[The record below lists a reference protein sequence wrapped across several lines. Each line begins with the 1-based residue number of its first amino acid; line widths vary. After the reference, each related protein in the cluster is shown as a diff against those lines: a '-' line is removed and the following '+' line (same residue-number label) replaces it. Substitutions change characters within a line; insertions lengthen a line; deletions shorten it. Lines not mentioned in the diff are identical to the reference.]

1 MHTHQAR
8 LIKIAGVKDDTV
20 PEINPKDKV
29 GQDSTVSYNSL
40 GLYAHTQARN
50 ARQQQHDENTAPPPP
65 PPPATEP
72 PPLEP
77 DYEVIEFPGQQY
89 SNTPLPPKTGEGRR
103 GDGKHCDLCG
113 CSVPTVKCEKC
124 ANQIFCLSC
133 DDMYHRHPKRQSHA
147 RKALDANRF
156 QSLRPP
162 LPPKGEHMPSPV
174 PPPRKN
180 KRTSSSSR
188 LGSISPQLGF
198 QGPPVPKKEFSIKD
212 KMGSLKRMM
221 GTRPLP
227 PPPTNK
233 FNTTSREAIEP
244 SSPEEQ
250 SRQMADRMG
259 TLQQR
264 YRQHQAA
271 MRGTTPIIPLTVME
285 MSRQSDSERE
295 DSKVTRGRSN
305 SMAAGKFPNLTDH
318 EPTSRDSGYTD
329 WEADKW
335 GTPTRHRSSSIS
347 GSSGIDVS
355 TKHRHNPN
363 NMSGDISRQSTI
375 TRRRTSDFT
384 SPTPS
389 SPSVQRG
396 IPNQY
401 VGRGMVQSS
410 SVCDLQG
417 MTSPQPQHGFNSIQQ
432 AQSMAHLNCPSCNH
446 GMVWMPNN
454 PWEFN
459 PPPGRTPSNLSINM
473 LPPSPG
479 YGADGGAFV
488 PMWGGNPNMG
498 TWHGPPPGMYPQ
510 GAYPLGMSASQ
521 SNLHAAI
528 PVGTQHR
535 RAPSPAHSTK
545 SAQPPRSRIISSP
558 PHSVKSNQPQR
569 RTNSPVQSLRGSQQ
583 RQRPPSPSRKSHLSR
598 VSQSQR
604 SSTMP
609 RGKNTSRR
617 MSSESSEEEEHIFL
631 QEEDDVD
638 DMSDVREDVF
648 FESQDDKDE
657 EERSPSPPKLKV
669 PDHPWECEHCTYVNR
684 AGTRVCAMCCKTP
697 SNLSQ
702 SPRRPSLEL
711 QRRRQRQSNSEVT
724 PVSSSNT
731 ANRNRNQS
739 LSNTSSLRR
748 NSRNNKDSYDENTSK
763 LRRHNELGA
772 KRQLHHE
779 SDDSY
784 RDQSDS
790 PYDESFVVAKFNKQL
805 RISQKPSKPMEED
818 PYESVQVKSSEVEM
832 GNNKKK
838 GQKLEELKAS
848 QTARTKIRQA
858 EQSDMMSDSKSV
870 PSALSEHQTTTA
882 TSSDTHSQISLTS
895 PSPLPASS
903 EDSAAQNSAANKPAY
918 VVIEPT
924 RPTKVSTGVG
934 PSPPKEIVART
945 PQVEPPPPDRVSVS
959 TGIQSGAE
967 VQRSVEVRSQVER
980 KVEAKTKMVTSTG
993 TSTPPQS
1000 ISTQTY
1006 EVSLKVSGRSDSST
1020 SPVILGRKEEENG
1033 RYKYGGGGGGSRLK
1047 RAMSL
1052 HMGTQTQDDTWA
1064 TPPQQLYRSYSR
1076 QSLMSDTQSLPLSQ
1090 ARDLSP
1096 TRFDTRYLDEEV
1108 MAYTE
1113 RNYRPYFGG
1122 CLNNLRKDEFQN
1134 GKQRS
1139 LMDPRRS
1146 LPMTD
1151 ISKSQL
1157 DLHYLETMDSQRTSF
1172 PEQAGF
1178 NNYQRKPEPLVRRNS
1193 VGARSSSQPP
1203 DNRFGVS
1210 RPEYL
1215 TNIEDL
1221 VQRQRTDAMKSQG
1234 LELVKLLREAEQH
1247 NFTTE
1252 DLQVAM
1258 SHCGDKSP
1266 ILWLQENWRNMID
1279 TVVTLA
1285 TNYGHERK
1293 ENNIGTISV
1302 QEARD
1307 ALRLHKG
1314 NVWAAVT
1321 ECVEQ
1326 RQKKYADLLSRGN
1339 FTREDI
1345 VTVLTANHGNMEAA
1359 YLDLSKTQLKPFLM
1373 RIWGPPAGTDNESGN
1388 LGAVVHQMDQLNIKN
1403 AGEIAT
1409 ADKTHPTDEDDSLS
1423 ITDFVDARSD
1433 LELDETMTTD
1443 ESKAVSPV
1451 SDSFNNPLSTEAAIN
1466 SLVRPSDS
1474 GLNSPSEDLIKQ
1486 GRSDTQVPKGK
1497 TTTSAKEQNLPTNDN
1512 SPLKDEA
1519 SDVPKEMAFQML
1531 LNLLAV
1537 LNSDESNQNIPQ
1549 LEAQK
1554 AAILATIN
1562 NIVAKPPETKVD
1574 AKETDVQPVQLTGLE
1589 TIMGETKH
1597 HKEGWENLVNENI
1610 VLAGELKNEPSHS
1623 SEEELQ
1629 SSANTDSDFNED
1641 CLLENLVSLSS
1652 EKKHVHKEDNRG
1664 VHLPTKINDDNQ
1676 GQNSHRQ
1683 VIQEPPQQ
1691 GNSETNSIT
1700 KKERT
1705 KESSTNTKRD
1715 NTTNVHSAESSSSLE
1730 NVTNMNEPQ
1739 DTLDKKTT
1747 KEVSKISTLRNDAL
1761 NDLVKSVNT
1770 TLKEMADL
1778 CLGDENED
1786 EYETEEEYETDDE
1799 EEIEEEISDE
1809 DMTDSKQ
1816 VTVICR
1822 MDKIKNNQSFED
1834 SRSNEEEMKNTKL
1847 NQTSKGYAIATSQ
1860 TPTQEDRTPIK
1871 LKAQSNT
1878 DTINLSGNDAAPI
1891 SKKEQSKAIQMKESN
1906 TSHTKVE
1913 HPVEEQRS
1921 LSQKPEHE
1929 NINTIKSSK
1938 TESKIKITDV
1948 TSSADISKQDSK
1960 PSDIKVPN
1968 SSQKQLATKLPKI
1981 AAPKTQTVIPKPPPR
1996 KNTTI
2001 KPGTKTQTS
2010 IPRLVTNK
2018 ETSSNIAQNKQK
2030 GTSTPVKKVSGTS
2043 AKIIPSKKDLPKKSE
2058 NNKMETVSESTLN
2071 QSQVKEESEELL
2083 PSVTLPKL
2091 DSNLENPVL
2100 DINKDLI
2107 TSVDAMDMPDNTK
2120 SQSLDTA
2127 ISIVRIEIADV
2138 KSSGDEELKPTSNIS
2153 GPNMNDNPPDSIL
2166 EEPQLHSDNSNGPPE
2181 NTNENTND
2189 EDTSARQEEEEAKKT
2204 DLFQFERQVRRC
2216 LAEGLVSTYEQAE
2229 IAVKLIDL
2237 KFDREEALSAAQE
2250 CSTLA
2255 AAIAFLEQE
2264 CELCMGKYTMKQM
2277 VSMLKCTHCCCKDC
2291 TKNYFTIQIT
2301 DRNINDAVCPF
2312 CKEPELDNDDE
2323 ALEYFSNLDILLK
2336 SIVDPPVHEL
2346 FQRKLRD
2353 RTLMQD
2359 PNFKWCVKCSSGF
2372 IANPR
2377 QKRLICPDCRSVT
2390 CAFCRRPWEK
2400 QHEGITCEKFAEWKE
2415 ANDPEIQAAG
2425 LAKHLAENG
2434 IDCPKCKFRYSLAR
2448 GGCMHFTCSQC
2459 KYEFCFGCGKPFL
2472 MGAKCTV
2479 SPFCAKLGLHSHHP
2493 RNCLFYLRDKEPKE
2507 LQKLLQDNEVHFD
2520 TELPKN
2526 LKAQQE
2532 AGEVIKCL
2540 VQLQKETP
2548 AGLIDDVCKSETMDG
2563 HAGLCRMHYLE
2574 YLSIL
2579 IRRYKVDPISVL
2591 STDDLE
2597 TLVKRAGKRVPP
2609 NPYGTPAEVVHYI
2622 EYLVGLIVVHKLD
2635 PVTIFDLVDVRQEL
2649 KRRGKALPARTE
2661 NATDDE
2667 YRILCV
2673 KVCPTC
2679 RL

>member
-1 MHTHQAR
+1 
-8 LIKIAGVKDDTV
+8 
-20 PEINPKDKV
+20 
-29 GQDSTVSYNSL
+29 
-40 GLYAHTQARN
+40 
-50 ARQQQHDENTAPPPP
+50 
-65 PPPATEP
+65 
-72 PPLEP
+72 
-77 DYEVIEFPGQQY
+77 
-89 SNTPLPPKTGEGRR
+89 
-103 GDGKHCDLCG
+103 
-113 CSVPTVKCEKC
+113 
-124 ANQIFCLSC
+124 
-133 DDMYHRHPKRQSHA
+133 
-147 RKALDANRF
+147 
-156 QSLRPP
+156 
-162 LPPKGEHMPSPV
+162 
-174 PPPRKN
+174 
-180 KRTSSSSR
+180 
-188 LGSISPQLGF
+188 
-198 QGPPVPKKEFSIKD
+198 
-212 KMGSLKRMM
+212 
-221 GTRPLP
+221 
-227 PPPTNK
+227 
-233 FNTTSREAIEP
+233 
-244 SSPEEQ
+244 
-250 SRQMADRMG
+250 
-259 TLQQR
+259 
-264 YRQHQAA
+264 
-271 MRGTTPIIPLTVME
+271 
-285 MSRQSDSERE
+285 
-295 DSKVTRGRSN
+295 
-305 SMAAGKFPNLTDH
+305 
-318 EPTSRDSGYTD
+318 
-329 WEADKW
+329 
-335 GTPTRHRSSSIS
+335 
-347 GSSGIDVS
+347 
-355 TKHRHNPN
+355 
-363 NMSGDISRQSTI
+363 MSGDISRQSTI

-389 SPSVQRG
+389 SPSAQRG

-417 MTSPQPQHGFNSIQQ
+417 MASPQPQHGFNSMQQ

-479 YGADGGAFV
+479 YGPDGGAFV

-521 SNLHAAI
+521 SNLHAGI
-528 PVGTQHR
+528 PVGPQHR

-558 PHSVKSNQPQR
+558 PHSVKLNQPQR

-617 MSSESSEEEEHIFL
+617 MSSESSEEEEQIFP

-648 FESQDDKDE
+648 FESQDGKDE
-657 EERSPSPPKLKV
+657 EERSPSPPKLVV

-711 QRRRQRQSNSEVT
+711 QRRRQRQSNSEVAT
-724 PVSSSNT
+724 VSSSNT

-748 NSRNNKDSYDENTSK
+748 NSRNNKEGYNENTSK

-838 GQKLEELKAS
+838 GQKLEDLKAS
-848 QTARTKIRQA
+848 QTTRTKIRQA

-870 PSALSEHQTTTA
+870 PSALSERQTTTA

-903 EDSAAQNSAANKPAY
+903 EDSAAQNNAANKPAY

-945 PQVEPPPPDRVSVS
+945 PQVEPPPPARVSVS

-967 VQRSVEVRSQVER
+967 AQRSVEVRSQVER

-993 TSTPPQS
+993 TSPPPQS

-1020 SPVILGRKEEENG
+1020 SPVNLGRKEEENG

-1052 HMGTQTQDDTWA
+1052 HMGTQTQDGTWA

-1076 QSLMSDTQSLPLSQ
+1076 QSLMSDTQEKPPPVHPTEIRTSISPSSAVELNTTSAL
-1090 ARDLSP
+1090 ANYATEAGKTRDLSP

-1113 RNYRPYFGG
+1113 RNYGSYFGG
-1122 CLNNLRKDEFQN
+1122 GLNDLRKDELQN

-1157 DLHYLETMDSQRTSF
+1157 DLRYLETMDSRRTSF

-1388 LGAVVHQMDQLNIKN
+1388 LGAVVDQMDQLNIKN

-1451 SDSFNNPLSTEAAIN
+1451 SDSFTNPLSTEAAIS
-1466 SLVRPSDS
+1466 SLIRPNDS
-1474 GLNSPSEDLIKQ
+1474 RLNSPSDDLIKQ
-1486 GRSDTQVPKGK
+1486 GRSDAQVPKGK
-1497 TTTSAKEQNLPTNDN
+1497 TTTSAKEQNLPTNEN
-1512 SPLKDEA
+1512 SSRKDEA
-1519 SDVPKEMAFQML
+1519 ANVPKEMAFQML

-1562 NIVAKPPETKVD
+1562 KLVAKPPETKVD
-1574 AKETDVQPVQLTGLE
+1574 AKETEIQPVQLTGLE

-1597 HKEGWENLVNENI
+1597 NKEGWEHLVNENS
-1610 VLAGELKNEPSHS
+1610 VLDGELKNEPSHS

-1629 SSANTDSDFNED
+1629 SSANTDSDFDED
-1641 CLLENLVSLSS
+1641 CLSENLVSLSS

-1664 VHLPTKINDDNQ
+1664 VHLPIKIIDDNQ
-1676 GQNSHRQ
+1676 GQNRHRQ
-1683 VIQEPPQQ
+1683 VLQEPPQQ
-1691 GNSETNSIT
+1691 GKSETNINT

-1715 NTTNVHSAESSSSLE
+1715 NTTNVHSAESSSSLG

-1747 KEVSKISTLRNDAL
+1747 KEVSNISTLRNDAL

-1778 CLGDENED
+1778 CLEDENED

-1799 EEIEEEISDE
+1799 EQIEEEISDE

-1816 VTVICR
+1816 VTVIYKT
-1822 MDKIKNNQSFED
+1822 DSIKNNQSLEGGK
-1834 SRSNEEEMKNTKL
+1834 SNEEEIKNKKL
-1847 NQTSKGYAIATSQ
+1847 NLTSKGYAIATSQ
-1860 TPTQEDRTPIK
+1860 TPTQEDKTPK
-1871 LKAQSNT
+1871 ELKTQSNT

-1891 SKKEQSKAIQMKESN
+1891 SKKEPSNAIQMKESN
-1906 TSHTKVE
+1906 TSHSKVKD
-1913 HPVEEQRS
+1913 HVEEQIS
-1921 LSQKPEHE
+1921 PSPKPEQE
-1929 NINTIKSSK
+1929 NINIIKSSK
-1938 TESKIKITDV
+1938 TEGKIKITDV
-1948 TSSADISKQDSK
+1948 TSSADIRKQDSK
-1960 PSDIKVPN
+1960 PSDIKVP
-1968 SSQKQLATKLPKI
+1968 SGSQKQLATKLPKM

-2018 ETSSNIAQNKQK
+2018 ETNSNIAQNKQK
-2030 GTSTPVKKVSGTS
+2030 GTSTPIKKVSGTS
-2043 AKIIPSKKDLPKKSE
+2043 TKTIPSKKDLPKKSE
-2058 NNKMETVSESTLN
+2058 NNKKEIVSESTLN
-2071 QSQVKEESEELL
+2071 QSQVKDESEELL
-2083 PSVTLPKL
+2083 LSATLPKL
-2091 DSNLENPVL
+2091 DSNLENSAV
-2100 DINKDLI
+2100 DINKDFI
-2107 TSVDAMDMPDNTK
+2107 TSVEATDMPDNTK
-2120 SQSLDTA
+2120 SQSLDPT

-2138 KSSGDEELKPTSNIS
+2138 KSSGDEELKQISNIS
-2153 GPNMNDNPPDSIL
+2153 VPNMNDNPPDSVL

-2181 NTNENTND
+2181 NTNETTND
-2189 EDTSARQEEEEAKKT
+2189 EDTSARQEEEKAKKT

-2229 IAVKLIDL
+2229 IAVKLIDQ

-2255 AAIAFLEQE
+2255 SAIAFLEQE
-2264 CELCMGKYTMKQM
+2264 CELCMGKYTMKQASTTGM

-2493 RNCLFYLRDKEPKE
+2493 RNCLFYLRDKDPKE

-2548 AGLIDDVCKSETMDG
+2548 AGLIDDVCKTETMDG
-2563 HAGLCRMHYLE
+2563 HAGLCRTHYLE

-2667 YRILCV
+2667 YRIQCV
-2673 KVCPTC
+2673 KTPKGLQRERFMLLAPLKLIMAELVNHATSIN
-2679 RL
+2679 

>member
-1 MHTHQAR
+1 MFSILTYGIEICTLIMSDSSRLQASEMMKFLR
-8 LIKIAGVKDDTV
+8 
-20 PEINPKDKV
+20 
-29 GQDSTVSYNSL
+29 
-40 GLYAHTQARN
+40 QARN

-72 PPLEP
+72 PPLDP
-77 DYEVIEFPGQQY
+77 DYEVIDFPGQQY

-113 CSVPTVKCEKC
+113 CSVPTVRCDKC

-147 RKALDANRF
+147 RKVRADMVCHQRLKSRTTLQRTQTKHCSIFHLMRTNCVPLQALDANRF

-180 KRTSSSSR
+180 KRTSSTSR

-271 MRGTTPIIPLTVME
+271 MRGTTPNIPLTVME

-295 DSKVTRGRSN
+295 DSKVARGRSN

-318 EPTSRDSGYTD
+318 EQPPSRDSGYTD

-335 GTPTRHRSSSIS
+335 GTPSRHRSSSIS

-355 TKHRHNPN
+355 PKHRHNQN
-363 NMSGDISRQSTI
+363 NMSSDISRQSTI

-389 SPSVQRG
+389 SPSAQRG

-417 MTSPQPQHGFNSIQQ
+417 MASPQPQHGFNSMQQ
-432 AQSMAHLNCPSCNH
+432 TQSMAHLNCPSCNH

-479 YGADGGAFV
+479 YGPDGGAFV

-521 SNLHAAI
+521 SNLHAGI
-528 PVGTQHR
+528 PVGPQHR

-617 MSSESSEEEEHIFL
+617 MSSESSEEEEQIFP

-648 FESQDDKDE
+648 FESQDGKDE
-657 EERSPSPPKLKV
+657 EERSPSPPKLVV

-711 QRRRQRQSNSEVT
+711 QRRRQRQSNSEVAT
-724 PVSSSNT
+724 VSSSNT

-748 NSRNNKDSYDENTSK
+748 NSRNNKESYNENNSK

-832 GNNKKK
+832 GNNKNK
-838 GQKLEELKAS
+838 GQKLEDLKAS
-848 QTARTKIRQA
+848 QTTRTKIRQA

-870 PSALSEHQTTTA
+870 PSALSERQTTTA

-903 EDSAAQNSAANKPAY
+903 EDSAAQNNAANKPAY

-945 PQVEPPPPDRVSVS
+945 PQVEPPPPARVSVS

-967 VQRSVEVRSQVER
+967 AQRSVEVRSQVER

-993 TSTPPQS
+993 TSPPPQS

-1020 SPVILGRKEEENG
+1020 SPVNLGRKEEDNG

-1052 HMGTQTQDDTWA
+1052 HMATQTQDGTWA

-1113 RNYRPYFGG
+1113 RNYGSYFGG
-1122 CLNNLRKDEFQN
+1122 GLNDLRKDELQN

-1146 LPMTD
+1146 LPMTN

-1157 DLHYLETMDSQRTSF
+1157 DLRYLETMDSRRTSF

-1388 LGAVVHQMDQLNIKN
+1388 LGAVVDQMDQLNIKN

-1451 SDSFNNPLSTEAAIN
+1451 SDSFTNPLSTEAAIS
-1466 SLVRPSDS
+1466 SLVRPNDS
-1474 GLNSPSEDLIKQ
+1474 RLNSPSDDLIKQ
-1486 GRSDTQVPKGK
+1486 GRSDAQVPKGK
-1497 TTTSAKEQNLPTNDN
+1497 TSTSAKEQNLPTNEN
-1512 SPLKDEA
+1512 SSRKDEA
-1519 SDVPKEMAFQML
+1519 ADVPKEMAFQML

-1562 NIVAKPPETKVD
+1562 NLVAKPPETKVD
-1574 AKETDVQPVQLTGLE
+1574 AKETEIQPVQLTGLE

-1597 HKEGWENLVNENI
+1597 NKEGWEHLVNENS
-1610 VLAGELKNEPSHS
+1610 VLYGELKNERSHS

-1629 SSANTDSDFNED
+1629 SSANTDSDFDED
-1641 CLLENLVSLSS
+1641 CLSENLVSLSS

-1664 VHLPTKINDDNQ
+1664 VHLPIKIIDDNQ
-1676 GQNSHRQ
+1676 GQNRHRQ
-1683 VIQEPPQQ
+1683 VLQKPPQQ
-1691 GNSETNSIT
+1691 DNSETNINT

-1747 KEVSKISTLRNDAL
+1747 KEVSNISTLRNDAL

-1778 CLGDENED
+1778 CLEDENED

-1816 VTVICR
+1816 VTVIYR
-1822 MDKIKNNQSFED
+1822 TDSSKNNQSLEGG
-1834 SRSNEEEMKNTKL
+1834 RSNEEEIKNKKL
-1847 NQTSKGYAIATSQ
+1847 NLTSKGYAIATSQ
-1860 TPTQEDRTPIK
+1860 TPTQEDKTPIE
-1871 LKAQSNT
+1871 LKTQSNT
-1878 DTINLSGNDAAPI
+1878 ETINLSGNDAAPI
-1891 SKKEQSKAIQMKESN
+1891 SKKEPSNAIQMKESN
-1906 TSHTKVE
+1906 TSHSKVKD
-1913 HPVEEQRS
+1913 HVEEQIS
-1921 LSQKPEHE
+1921 PSPKPEQE
-1929 NINTIKSSK
+1929 NINIIKSSK
-1938 TESKIKITDV
+1938 TEGKIKITNV
-1948 TSSADISKQDSK
+1948 TSSADIPKQDSK
-1960 PSDIKVPN
+1960 PSDIKVP
-1968 SSQKQLATKLPKI
+1968 SGSQKQLATKLPKM

-2001 KPGTKTQTS
+2001 KPGTKTLTS

-2018 ETSSNIAQNKQK
+2018 ETNSNIAQNKQK

-2043 AKIIPSKKDLPKKSE
+2043 TKTIPSKKDLPKKSE
-2058 NNKMETVSESTLN
+2058 NNKKETVSESTLN
-2071 QSQVKEESEELL
+2071 QSQVKDESEELL
-2083 PSVTLPKL
+2083 LSATLPKL
-2091 DSNLENPVL
+2091 DSNLENPGV
-2100 DINKDLI
+2100 DINKDFI
-2107 TSVDAMDMPDNTK
+2107 TSVEATDIPDNTK

-2138 KSSGDEELKPTSNIS
+2138 KSSGDEQLKQTSNIS
-2153 GPNMNDNPPDSIL
+2153 VPNMNDNPPDSVL

-2181 NTNENTND
+2181 NTNETTND
-2189 EDTSARQEEEEAKKT
+2189 EDTSARQEEEKAKKT

-2264 CELCMGKYTMKQM
+2264 CELCMGKYTMKQASTTGM

-2493 RNCLFYLRDKEPKE
+2493 RNCLFYLRDKDPKE

-2520 TELPKN
+2520 TELPKK

-2548 AGLIDDVCKSETMDG
+2548 AGLIDDVCKTETMDG
-2563 HAGLCRMHYLE
+2563 HAGLCR
-2574 YLSIL
+2574 
-2579 IRRYKVDPISVL
+2579 
-2591 STDDLE
+2591 
-2597 TLVKRAGKRVPP
+2597 
-2609 NPYGTPAEVVHYI
+2609 VHYI

-2673 KVCPTC
+2673 KVVQEEIP
-2679 RL
+2679 LD